1 MLNIAVKVEVSD
13 TTMFIM
19 AVKARLIKFLNNPFP
34 FNPQFTKINELSLI
48 I

>member
-19 AVKARLIKFLNNPFP
+19 AVKDRSIKYHIPLQNPL
-34 FNPQFTKINELSLI
+34 PQFTKINELSLI

>member
-19 AVKARLIKFLNNPFP
+19 AVKARLINFLITPFLS
-34 FNPQFTKINELSLI
+34 ILSLPKLTNYL
-48 I
+48 